1 MIVRIFLQD
10 PDPMTALFLF
20 ILPHKSLEFQKFLEI
35 GIANLIF
42 VRIRFSVQTTNTSF
56 SHRLIL
62 AVLVILTLSLRIIA
76 ALTL

>member
-20 ILPHKSLEFQKFLEI
+20 VLPHESLEFQKFLEI
-35 GIANLIF
+35 SIANLIF
-42 VRIRFSVQTTNTSF
+42 VHIPFSVQMSNTSF
-56 SHRLIL
+56 SHRLNVAI
-62 AVLVILTLSLRIIA
+62 LVILTLTLRIIA